1 MKEQVLE
8 GFDTERRQAL
18 GNSRS
23 DAAKRRD
30 SYVVRMSRFSHTVAG
45 PLQASSTMMPSTST
59 PTPLGSAAT
68 PTAARAG

>member
-1 MKEQVLE
+1 MKQQVLQ

-18 GNSRS
+18 GYPRP

-30 SYVVRMSRFSHTVAG
+30 SDVVGITRFAHTVAG
-45 PLQASSTMMPSTST
+45 PLQASSTMMPSIST